1 MNALSSHIYHGEL
14 GDNFDTQL
22 NSQVGHIINFKEAKQ
37 ENDIRSEN
45 TELCLIME
53 KSHAR
58 KNVLIHSLCS

>member
-1 MNALSSHIYHGEL
+1 MNALSSHIYHGKLE
-14 GDNFDTQL
+14 DNFDTQL

-45 TELCLIME
+45 TELCLIIE
-53 KSHAR
+53 KSHAS